1 MIPFSL
7 TFKSGSPVSEQLLYA
22 VEKAMISG
30 QLQPGD
36 SFPSVRVLSQELC
49 INPNT
54 VKKVNTS
61 LIAQGL
67 LEVKPGIGTIVGK
80 PPRATARQKSDLLGD
95 DLERLVV
102 EAKKLRLDLNE
113 LKESLEEHWKKLT

>member
-1 MIPFSL
+1 VLPFPI
-7 TFKSGSPVSEQLLYA
+7 TFKSGSPVSGQLLFA
-22 VEKAMISG
+22 VEKALISG

-36 SFPSVRVLSQELC
+36 TFPSVRMLSQELG

-54 VKKVNTS
+54 VHKVVQS
-61 LIAQGL
+61 LVQQGL

-80 PPRATARQKSDLLGD
+80 PHESTLRQKSDLLGE

-102 EAKKLRLDLNE
+102 EAKKLNLGLNDLTNAVR
-113 LKESLEEHWKKLT
+113 EHWKKLT